1 MKNTKATKTYVLT
14 ISILLIL
21 LGAQQSLKLANAQ
34 DSSEKT
40 YNALFLVANG
50 YGDNYYDLIGNF
62 SLWGWNIETA
72 GRTSVAIGC
81 SNHHPANTLIC
92 DLTFDDLDRSKIR
105 EYDCVIIPSG
115 GHWLS
120 LVNTRTVETILN
132 TANENG
138 LILGTLCIGQQ
149 VFASAEGLMDG
160 VKIAYFYMTDGDM
173 QRANAEVIHEDVVS
187 DKRIVTGGGGGGLD
201 GGGYTVAPTTEFC
214 EAVKIAIQT
223 RNSNRL
229 IFSISVLIGSA
240 LLLSIGIL
248 IVKKRNIFFSKT
260 QKILRK
266 LKNKRSEKE

>member
-1 MKNTKATKTYVLT
+1 MKTIKTTARKFL
-14 ISILLIL
+14 SLSLLLIL
-21 LGAQQSLKLANAQ
+21 LSTQPSLKFAKAQ

-50 YGDNYYDLIGNF
+50 YGDNYYDLVGNF
-62 SLWGWNIETA
+62 SKWGWNIETA

-81 SNHHPANTLIC
+81 SNHHPAYTLIC

-120 LVNTRTVETILN
+120 LVNTRSVETILN
-132 TANENG
+132 TAHANR

-160 VKIAYFYMTDGDM
+160 VDVAYFSMTRIEMDL
-173 QRANAEVIHEDVVS
+173 ANANIIREDVVT
-187 DKRIVTGGGGGGLD
+187 DKRIVTGGGGGSLD
-201 GGGYTVAPTTEFC
+201 GGGYTVAPTAEFC

-223 RNSNRL
+223 RNSNRIIYS
-229 IFSISVLIGSA
+229 IFASIVCA
-240 LLLSIGIL
+240 LLLAIGIL
-248 IVKKRNIFFSKT
+248 IVKKRNIIFSKSHKKT
-260 QKILRK
+260 QKVK
-266 LKNKRSEKE
+266 K